1 MSADLAA
8 RQSEFRS
15 FFHLTSRRVYAYVRR
30 HCDESD
36 CDDVIAEVY
45 LAAWR
50 HFAELPTDPVPWLI
64 GTARKVLAN
73 HWRSRGRRQ
82 RLAVDVAS
90 VQSMATPDL
99 ADQAIDRITVINA
112 LAQLSEQDR
121 DLLLM
126 VGWDGLDT
134 DGVAAAVDCSADAA
148 RTRLSRARRR
158 LLAHLDQSESAPLQ
172 HSATSEG
179 H

>member
-8 RQSEFRS
+8 RQTEFRNC
-15 FFHLTSRRVYAYVRR
+15 FHLTSRRVYAYVRR

-50 HFAELPTDPVPWLI
+50 HFADLPTDPVPWLI

-82 RLAVDVAS
+82 RLATDLAGIE
-90 VQSMATPDL
+90 SMAAPDL
-99 ADQAIDRITVINA
+99 ADQAIDRLSLIHA
-112 LAQLSEQDR
+112 LATLSEQDR

-134 DGVAAAVDCSADAA
+134 DGVAAALDCSADAA

-158 LLAHLDQSESAPLQ
+158 LLAQLDQAESAPLQ
-172 HSATSEG
+172 HSTTAEG

>member
-8 RQSEFRS
+8 RQSEFRNC
-15 FFHLTSRRVYAYVRR
+15 FHLTSRRVYAYVRR

-73 HWRSRGRRQ
+73 HWRSRSRRR
-82 RLAVDVAS
+82 RLAVDVAAFNPWLHQTS
-90 VQSMATPDL
+90 
-99 ADQAIDRITVINA
+99 RITPSID
-112 LAQLSEQDR
+112 S
-121 DLLLM
+121 
-126 VGWDGLDT
+126 
-134 DGVAAAVDCSADAA
+134 
-148 RTRLSRARRR
+148 
-158 LLAHLDQSESAPLQ
+158 P
-172 HSATSEG
+172 
-179 H
+179 